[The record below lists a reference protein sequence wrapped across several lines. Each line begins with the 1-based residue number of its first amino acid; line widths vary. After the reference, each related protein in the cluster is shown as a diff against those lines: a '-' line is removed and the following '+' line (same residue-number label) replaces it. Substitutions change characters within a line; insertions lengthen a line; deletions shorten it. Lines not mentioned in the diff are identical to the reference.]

1 MSMDAEAAH
10 RMTIALLKTGCGPK
24 NGFAHKTLETTV
36 FGKTFPNPLG
46 LAAGFDKEAEVP
58 SAMLDMGFGFVEL
71 GTVTPR
77 PQDGNPKPRVFR
89 DAQNRSVINRMG
101 FPGSGIE
108 VFRKNIEIFRRKRQG
123 LVGINI
129 GINKDTA
136 SPLDDYRQGMSLS
149 PFADYI
155 VINVSSP
162 NTAGLR
168 NLQAREQLEKILS
181 GLSDLRDPK
190 VPLLLKIAPDL
201 EPEQKSDIAAV
212 ALAQKIDGLIVSNT
226 TVTRPEKL
234 AAHLREEKGGL
245 SGALLT
251 DLSTRMIADMYALTS
266 GRIPIIGAGGVSS
279 ADDAYDKIRAG
290 ASLVQ
295 VYTGL
300 IFEGP
305 TLIPRTLQG
314 LAERLQKDGY
324 TSVSEAVGSGQA
336 QLKKVV

>member
-1 MSMDAEAAH
+1 MDAETAH
-10 RMTIALLKTGCGPK
+10 RMTISLLKTGCGPK
-24 NGFAHKTLETTV
+24 NGFTHKSLETTV
-36 FGKTFPNPLG
+36 FGKTFSNPLG

-58 SAMLDMGFGFVEL
+58 GAMLDMGFGFVEV

-77 PQDGNPKPRVFR
+77 AQDGNPKPRVFR
-89 DAQNRSVINRMG
+89 DPHSKSVINRMG

-108 VFRKNIEIFRRKRQG
+108 VFRKNIEAFRRKRQG
-123 LVGINI
+123 IVGINI
-129 GINKDTA
+129 GINKDA
-136 SPLDDYRQGMSLS
+136 SSPLDDYRQGMSLS
-149 PFADYI
+149 PLADYI

-168 NLQAREQLEKILS
+168 NLQAREHLEKILS
-181 GLSDLRDPK
+181 GVSDLRDPK

-226 TVTRPEKL
+226 TVTRPDAL

-251 DLSTRMIADMYALTS
+251 GLSTRMIADMYALTS

-279 ADDAYDKIRAG
+279 SLDAYEKIRAG

-295 VYTGL
+295 VYTAL
-300 IFEGP
+300 VFEGP
-305 TLIPRTLQG
+305 ALIPRILQG
-314 LAERLQKDGY
+314 LAEHLQKDGY
-324 TSVSEAVGSGQA
+324 TSVSQAVGSGQA
-336 QLKKVV
+336 PLKKVV